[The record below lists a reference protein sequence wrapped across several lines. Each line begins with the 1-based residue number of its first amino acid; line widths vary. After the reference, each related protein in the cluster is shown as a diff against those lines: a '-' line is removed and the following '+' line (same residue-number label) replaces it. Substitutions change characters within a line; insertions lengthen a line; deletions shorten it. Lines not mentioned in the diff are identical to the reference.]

1 MESKYTM
8 KNIGM
13 ISQLKDKFF
22 AKDALG
28 LTGMEIS
35 INRQPAGTGVP
46 FVHIHQQN
54 EEVYI
59 VVSGTGIFFVDSK
72 ELPLTAGSLIRVAP
86 GAERSLSAGSEEDL
100 CYICVQAKAG
110 SLEQFTMSDAK
121 LAPTKTSWI
130 N

>member
-1 MESKYTM
+1 MEQKYTI
-8 KNIGM
+8 KNIGT

-35 INRQPAGTGVP
+35 INRQPAGKGVP

-59 VVSGTGIFFVDSK
+59 VVSGTGTFFVDGK
-72 ELPLTAGSLIRVAP
+72 EFPLTAGSLVRVAP
-86 GAERSLSAGSEEDL
+86 GAERSLSAGSEDL

-110 SLEQFTMSDAK
+110 SLEQFTMTDAK

>member
-1 MESKYTM
+1 
-8 KNIGM
+8 
-13 ISQLKDKFF
+13 
-22 AKDALG
+22 
-28 LTGMEIS
+28 MEIS
-35 INRQPAGTGVP
+35 INRQPAGKGVP

-59 VVSGTGIFFVDSK
+59 VVSGTGTFFVDGK
-72 ELPLTAGSLIRVAP
+72 EFPLTAGSLVRVAP
-86 GAERSLSAGSEEDL
+86 GAERSLSAGSEDL

-110 SLEQFTMSDAK
+110 SLGQFTMTDAK